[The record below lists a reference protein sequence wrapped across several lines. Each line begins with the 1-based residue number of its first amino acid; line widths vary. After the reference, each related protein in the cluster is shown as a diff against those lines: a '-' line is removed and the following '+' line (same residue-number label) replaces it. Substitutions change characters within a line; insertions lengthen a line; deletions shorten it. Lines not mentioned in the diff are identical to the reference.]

1 MRSATAAFVW
11 AWLAVFAAFQGHA
24 RGGEPS
30 AAPRPAP
37 PAAAQP
43 AEGLT
48 LDLGGGVALPLARIP
63 AGTFLMGSPPD
74 EQARSADEGPQHEV
88 VITKPLLMGIHPVTQ
103 EQFERVMGVNVS
115 VSVTPKGS
123 DHPVDGV
130 RWEQAVE
137 FCKTLSAQTGRK
149 VRLPTE
155 AEFEYATR
163 AGTTTRYHFGDD
175 PQYKQL
181 GDYAW
186 WAKNLKDDLPPVGR
200 KKPNAWGLYDTYG
213 ILWQWCSDWHGDYPA
228 EKQTDPRGP
237 ATGTERVLRGGA
249 WLVGPHTMDDKIG
262 RMLPRSALRG
272 VAGAWYKWPPPGS
285 AAKLG
290 RGYTEVG
297 RIGFRVV
304 VEE

>member
-1 MRSATAAFVW
+1 MRHRAVKLLVGFVGLGMVWAGGAGAAAPPDPAPVATA
-11 AWLAVFAAFQGHA
+11 
-24 RGGEPS
+24 GGT
-30 AAPRPAP
+30 AAPLA
-37 PAAAQP
+37 
-43 AEGLT
+43 
-48 LDLGGGVALPLARIP
+48 LDLGGGVTLALAPIP
-63 AGTFLMGSPPD
+63 AGTFLMGSPED
-74 EQARSADEGPQHEV
+74 EKARSADEGPQHEV
-88 VITKPLLMGIHPVTQ
+88 AITRPFWMGVTPVTQ
-103 EQFERVMGVNVS
+103 EQYERVMGVNVS
-115 VSVTPKGS
+115 VTPKGG

-137 FCKTLSAQTGRK
+137 FCETLAKKTGRK

-175 PQYKQL
+175 PDYKQL
-181 GDYAW
+181 GDHAW
-186 WAKNLKDDLPPVGR
+186 WARNLKEDLPPVGR
-200 KKPNAWGLYDTYG
+200 KKPNAWGLHDTYG

-228 EKQTDPRGP
+228 EKQIDPQGP
-237 ATGTERVLRGGA
+237 ATGTDRVLRGGA
-249 WLVGPHTMDDKIG
+249 WLTGPHTMDDKIG

-272 VAGAWYKWPPPGS
+272 VAGAWCKWPPPGS